1 MRVWYC
7 LSTIVNRALLYCY
20 LPCRENKR
28 VCVCEWKTLIGIV
41 EYAYMC
47 VSMYGGGGGSGIKW
61 QNYGVCG

>member
-1 MRVWYC
+1 MYGIVYPLLSIGRYFTAIYRVVK
-7 LSTIVNRALLYCY
+7 TN
-20 LPCRENKR
+20 

-47 VSMYGGGGGSGIKW
+47 VSMYGGGGGGSGIKW